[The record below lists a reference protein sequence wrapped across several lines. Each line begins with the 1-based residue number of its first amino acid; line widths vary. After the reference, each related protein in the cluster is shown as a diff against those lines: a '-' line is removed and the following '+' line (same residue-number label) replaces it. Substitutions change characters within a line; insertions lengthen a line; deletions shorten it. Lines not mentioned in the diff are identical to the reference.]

1 MSAEG
6 EKNQV
11 SQVLSGMTVN
21 ALRLQI
27 EHAERQAD
35 LAMYIDNFERA
46 QREHKYWLGI
56 ARQIRAEVDRRAEAR
71 QGAASPGEVGQG
83 RAGMSLKQEKTT

>member
-1 MSAEG
+1 MSDGG
-6 EKNQV
+6 EKITVN
-11 SQVLSGMTVN
+11 QVLSGMTVN

-46 QREHKYWLGI
+46 QREHRYWLGI
-56 ARQIRAEVDRRAEAR
+56 ARQIRAEFDRRGKA
-71 QGAASPGEVGQG
+71 Q
-83 RAGMSLKQEKTT
+83 

>member
-1 MSAEG
+1 MSDSR
-6 EKNQV
+6 EKIAVN
-11 SQVLSGMTVN
+11 QVLSGMTVN

-46 QREHKYWLGI
+46 QREHRYWLGI
-56 ARQIRAEVDRRAEAR
+56 ARQIRAEVDRRGAGR
-71 QGAASPGEVGQG
+71 QAP
-83 RAGMSLKQEKTT
+83 